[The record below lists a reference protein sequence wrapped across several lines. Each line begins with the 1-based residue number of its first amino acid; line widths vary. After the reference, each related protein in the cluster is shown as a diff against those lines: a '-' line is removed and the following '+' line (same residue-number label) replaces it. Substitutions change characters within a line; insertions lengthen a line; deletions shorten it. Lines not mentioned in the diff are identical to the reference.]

1 MLHVEP
7 TAKCRRERR
16 SCPWLDGPYLLVCTT
31 RALPDR
37 LRCSARR
44 AFGACGAL
52 PCCERRA
59 STDVEPCDRATAK
72 PFVPYITRSRS
83 AQVSLTARS
92 PHFLHRCAAL
102 EKAARAASARS
113 PALVAPA
120 PFHARAP
127 FKQPGKPG
135 CPRRP
140 RANLP
145 RARAHSAH
153 TAMDAATAALFDAA
167 AAGNVALLRALIAA
181 GVEDL
186 NDIDE
191 DRMDGWSALHCAVS
205 GGNPEC
211 VHALLDA
218 GANANVH
225 YNRSTPLH
233 MAAIRGSA
241 ACVRLLLAAGS
252 AVNAR
257 TLDGESALV
266 FAAQDGH
273 TACVQL
279 LIDAGADLEIK
290 EWYNGLTAL
299 GFAASGGHLD
309 CVRAL
314 IDAAADVEAY
324 DQRTRS
330 SPPLLAAAEMG
341 HAECV
346 AALLDASARV
356 DNNCSGRT
364 PLQSAARAGTE
375 ECMQLLLARGADPG
389 LKSE

>member
-1 MLHVEP
+1 
-7 TAKCRRERR
+7 
-16 SCPWLDGPYLLVCTT
+16 
-31 RALPDR
+31 
-37 LRCSARR
+37 
-44 AFGACGAL
+44 
-52 PCCERRA
+52 
-59 STDVEPCDRATAK
+59 
-72 PFVPYITRSRS
+72 
-83 AQVSLTARS
+83 
-92 PHFLHRCAAL
+92 
-102 EKAARAASARS
+102 
-113 PALVAPA
+113 
-120 PFHARAP
+120 
-127 FKQPGKPG
+127 
-135 CPRRP
+135 
-140 RANLP
+140 
-145 RARAHSAH
+145 
-153 TAMDAATAALFDAA
+153 MDAATAALFDAA

-314 IDAAADVEAY
+314 IDAGADVEACIRPTHTK
-324 DQRTRS
+324 QPAAARRRRNGTRRVRGGAVGRRRARGQQ
-330 SPPLLAAAEMG
+330 LLRAHAAAE
-341 HAECV
+341 
-346 AALLDASARV
+346 RRP
-356 DNNCSGRT
+356 GRH
-364 PLQSAARAGTE
+364 
-375 ECMQLLLARGADPG
+375 
-389 LKSE
+389 